1 MDDCYFILWQ
11 DLLDK
16 KGLLK
21 AVNAGDFRAMST
33 EIESI
38 SKENTNLVASKVKM
52 GAICQVGIVVK
63 DLQKA
68 VDNYWEKLGIGPW
81 MTVRIEPPLL
91 REVTLRGKPVESS
104 MLAAI
109 AQSGSIQLELIEPLE
124 GPSIW
129 KEFLEERGG
138 GLHHVQSLDQD
149 PKAAL
154 AAFREMGV
162 DVLMSGRIGDNIFY
176 YMDTEPIL
184 GTIYEFIGH

>member
-1 MDDCYFILWQ
+1 MPSE
-11 DLLDK
+11 
-16 KGLLK
+16 G
-21 AVNAGDFRAMST
+21 
-33 EIESI
+33 IESI
-38 SKENTNLVASKVKM
+38 NEENAHLVVPKIKM
-52 GAICQVGIVVK
+52 GAICQIGIVVR

-91 REVTLRGKPVESS
+91 RDVSLRGKPVEAS
-104 MLAAI
+104 MMAAI
-109 AQSGSIQLELIEPLE
+109 AQSGSIQLELIQPLE
-124 GPSIW
+124 GPNIW

-149 PKAAL
+149 ANAAL
-154 AAFREMGV
+154 ATFREMGV

-176 YMDTEPIL
+176 YMDTEPLL